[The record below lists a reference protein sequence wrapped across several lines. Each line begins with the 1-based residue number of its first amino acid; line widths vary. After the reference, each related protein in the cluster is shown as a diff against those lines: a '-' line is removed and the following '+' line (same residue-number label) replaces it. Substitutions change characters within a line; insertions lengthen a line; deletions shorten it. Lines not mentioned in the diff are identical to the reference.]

1 ADGGLLRLE
10 SVQNATEQGKSAA
23 AALLGQ
29 ERPFTATPWFWS
41 DQYDRKLQ
49 MAGLSS
55 GATHWV
61 LRGDMDGGSFT
72 VWHYRDATLLAADSV
87 NASREHLLARKL
99 LDAGVS
105 PTPEQAQDSGFDLAS
120 LLPRA

>member
-1 ADGGLLRLE
+1 M
-10 SVQNATEQGKSAA
+10 QNATEQGKSAA

-55 GATHWV
+55 
-61 LRGDMDGGSFT
+61 
-72 VWHYRDATLLAADSV
+72 
-87 NASREHLLARKL
+87 
-99 LDAGVS
+99 
-105 PTPEQAQDSGFDLAS
+105 
-120 LLPRA
+120 